1 METELER
8 RREREQGAGGGM
20 ERVPLY
26 WFPAEGGP
34 TKGGLSIGSLVA
46 AFPSLS
52 PVFPFPL
59 FRSFTGSAAIRPA
72 LARDGQRGTRRK
84 SNDQAERRKR
94 KETKERDGKRNNCA
108 YSSWLRLPPSL
119 SLSHF
124 PSHSFLQPC
133 PFSLRSHHVHSF
145 FSVLSTLYTRVPNVD
160 DFVVVNTAAVMQ
172 HGTRWSANVMG
183 PRSAGSG
190 DYPMV
195 ESAVSVLAIE
205 WWE

>member
-8 RREREQGAGGGM
+8 RREREQGEGGGM

-52 PVFPFPL
+52 LVLPFPL
-59 FRSFTGSAAIRPA
+59 FRSFAGSAAIRPA

-84 SNDQAERRKR
+84 SNDQTERRKR

-108 YSSWLRLPPSL
+108 YSSWLRLPPSPSL
-119 SLSHF
+119 SLC
-124 PSHSFLQPC
+124 PSFSLLLLLTPSSLLSSMPPRPFVFLC
-133 PFSLRSHHVHSF
+133 PFHVVHACTECRRLCGGKHSRRNATWY
-145 FSVLSTLYTRVPNVD
+145 TLERER
-160 DFVVVNTAAVMQ
+160 
-172 HGTRWSANVMG
+172 GG
-183 PRSAGSG
+183 P
-190 DYPMV
+190 P
-195 ESAVSVLAIE
+195 
-205 WWE
+205 

>member
-119 SLSHF
+119 SLSLSLSLIF
-124 PSHSFLQPC
+124 PPTPSYSLVPSLFDPTMSIR
-133 PFSLRSHHVHSF
+133 FSLSF
-145 FSVLSTLYTRVPNVD
+145 PRCTRVYRMS
-160 DFVVVNTAAVMQ
+160 T
-172 HGTRWSANVMG
+172 T
-183 PRSAGSG
+183 
-190 DYPMV
+190 
-195 ESAVSVLAIE
+195 L
-205 WWE
+205 WW

>member
-8 RREREQGAGGGM
+8 RREREQGEGGGM

-52 PVFPFPL
+52 LVLPFPL
-59 FRSFTGSAAIRPA
+59 FRSFAGSAAIRPA

-108 YSSWLRLPPSL
+108 YSSWLRLPPSPSL
-119 SLSHF
+119 SLSLPLIF
-124 PSHSFLQPC
+124 PPTPSYTLVPSLFDATMSIR
-133 PFSLRSHHVHSF
+133 FSLSF
-145 FSVLSTLYTRVPNVD
+145 PRCTRVYRMS
-160 DFVVVNTAAVMQ
+160 T
-172 HGTRWSANVMG
+172 T
-183 PRSAGSG
+183 
-190 DYPMV
+190 
-195 ESAVSVLAIE
+195 L
-205 WWE
+205 WW